1 MLIELLYT
9 STATGE
15 MTEEQL
21 AGLLEHCRRNNEAAG
36 ITGLLI
42 FHEGTFMQVLEGE
55 KQAVMD
61 LYQRILLDPRH
72 TGSRVL
78 WQLPIEAR
86 TFGDWSMAF
95 RPLSDLDPT
104 RLEGYSRFLESGSTD
119 SADGQ
124 GSSKALELMR
134 IIGDIGTFSDC

>member
-1 MLIELLYT
+1 M
-9 STATGE
+9 
-15 MTEEQL
+15 
-21 AGLLEHCRRNNEAAG
+21 
-36 ITGLLI
+36 
-42 FHEGTFMQVLEGE
+42 LEGE
-55 KQAVMD
+55 EAAVTE
-61 LYQRILLDPRH
+61 LYQRILRDPRH
-72 TGSRVL
+72 SGSRVL